1 MCPNLACDFSRTAT
15 GGLQYQL
22 VQTDPCGMH
31 YNTIGHGVLDPPGLQ
46 MVHLKPSGDRPS
58 DPLPIA
64 RHTEGSLLAAE
75 NIRFQNELDSLERKF
90 QDGVKVRRRGA
101 GARPGRERK

>member
-1 MCPNLACDFSRTAT
+1 
-15 GGLQYQL
+15 
-22 VQTDPCGMH
+22 MH

-58 DPLPIA
+58 DPLPMA

-90 QDGVKVRRRGA
+90 QDGVKVGRAAAERGR
-101 GARPGRERK
+101 GGGNGI